1 MANSTKSNRAR
12 LMMGLFSQCE
22 VLQIALGVALLTQVF
37 VPDPAV
43 GQGMAS
49 GNLKPSTEPKTGTPV
64 ANYVDLAPRAGL
76 IAKTVIGGEKSKQYI
91 LETTGGGV
99 AVFDYDNDG
108 WPDIFLVNGSRLEG
122 FPKRQEP
129 TNHLYHNNHDG
140 TFTDVTEKAGFVYTG
155 WGQGVCAGDYD
166 GDGNLDLFL
175 TYYGKNVLYHNNGDG
190 TFTDVTEKSGLLTS
204 EPAFSTGCAFLDYD
218 RDGHLDLFVSHYTVY
233 EDAAKYGPGSEEGC
247 HYKGVAV
254 FCGPRGLKGWVN
266 TLYHNNGDGTFT
278 DVSKK
283 AGVLTDGHYGF
294 TPLVLDYDN
303 DGWPDV
309 YVADDSTASLL
320 FHNNH
325 DGTFT
330 EIGSLAGVGYNEDG
344 REQGGMGVA
353 AADYDGDGFLDI
365 IKTNFDADTSTLY
378 RNRGDGTFDDVTFP
392 SGIGGNTKYVG
403 WGVGFIDFD
412 NDGWPDI
419 FMVNGHVYPEL
430 DSAGLITSYLER
442 KILYQNKGNGTFED
456 VSLRSGSGVATKS
469 LARGAAFGDLFNT
482 GQLNVVIN
490 NMNGTP
496 NLLVNLA
503 PTSNHAL
510 SIQLVGK
517 PPNAFAIGARVSVYI
532 KGHSMIDEA
541 RSGGSFCSQNDF
553 RVHFGLGTSSQMDKI
568 EIRWP
573 DGSVET
579 LKNIPGDQ
587 RIVIRQGKG
596 LQSSEKLLPLP
607 SIYKP

>member
-1 MANSTKSNRAR
+1 MFTTGIFLQR
-12 LMMGLFSQCE
+12 GF
-22 VLQIALGVALLTQVF
+22 LQIVFGFALLMQVL
-37 VPDPAV
+37 VSVPAV

-49 GNLKPSTEPKTGTPV
+49 GNLKPSADPTTGAPV
-64 ANYVDLAPRAGL
+64 ANYVDLAVRAGL
-76 IAKTVIGGEKSKQYI
+76 VAKTVIGGEKSKQYI

-99 AVFDYDNDG
+99 AIFDYDNDG
-108 WPDIFLVNGSRLEG
+108 WPDIFLVNGSRVEG
-122 FPKRQEP
+122 FPKGQEP
-129 TNHLYHNNHDG
+129 TSHLYHNNHDG
-140 TFTDVTEKAGFVYTG
+140 TFTNVTERAGLVHTG
-155 WGQGVCAGDYD
+155 WGQGVCVGDYD
-166 GDGNLDLFL
+166 EDGNLDLFV
-175 TYYGKNVLYHNNGDG
+175 TYYGKNVLYRNNGNG
-190 TFTDVTEKSGLLTS
+190 TFTDVTQKSGLLTS
-204 EPAFSTGCAFLDYD
+204 ESAYSTGCAFLDYD
-218 RDGHLDLFVSHYTVY
+218 RDGHLDLFVSHYSAY

-254 FCGPRGLKGWVN
+254 FCGPRGLKGSVN
-266 TLYHNNGDGTFT
+266 TLYHNNGDGTFS

-283 AGVLTDGHYGF
+283 AGIITDDHYGF

-303 DGWPDV
+303 DGWPDI

-320 FHNNH
+320 FHNNR

-330 EIGSLAGVGYNEDG
+330 EIGGLAGVGYNEDG

-353 AADYDGDGFLDI
+353 AGDYDGDGFLDI

-412 NDGWPDI
+412 NDGRADL

-430 DSAGLITSYLER
+430 ENAGQITSYLER

-456 VSLRSGSGVATKS
+456 VSLRSGTGVAAKS
-469 LARGAAFGDLFNT
+469 LARGAASGDIFNT
-482 GQLNVVIN
+482 GQVNVVIN

-503 PTSNHAL
+503 PSGNHVL

-517 PPNAFAIGARVSVYI
+517 PPNLFAVGARVSAYV
-532 KGHSMIDEA
+532 KEHRMIDEV
-541 RSGGSFCSQNDF
+541 RSGGSFCSQNDL
-553 RVHFGLGTSSQMDKI
+553 RLHFGLGTATQVDKL
-568 EIRWP
+568 EVRWP

-579 LKNIPGDQ
+579 LKDIPGDQ
-587 RIVIRQGKG
+587 RIVVRHGRG
-596 LQSSEKLLPLP
+596 VQSGQTLLPVP

>member
-1 MANSTKSNRAR
+1 
-12 LMMGLFSQCE
+12 
-22 VLQIALGVALLTQVF
+22 VLGFTLLTQVL
-37 VPDPAV
+37 VSDPAF

-49 GNLKPSTEPKTGTPV
+49 GNLKPSTDPKTGAPV
-64 ANYVDLAPRAGL
+64 ANYVDLASRAGL
-76 IAKTVIGGEKSKQYI
+76 IAKTVIGGEKSKRYI

-99 AVFDYDNDG
+99 AIFDYDNDG

-122 FPKRQEP
+122 FPNGQEP
-129 TNHLYHNNHDG
+129 TSHLYHNNHDG
-140 TFTDVTEKAGFVYTG
+140 TFTRVTEKAGLVNIG
-155 WGQGVCAGDYD
+155 WGQGVCVGDYD
-166 GDGNLDLFL
+166 GDGNLDLFV
-175 TYYGKNVLYHNNGDG
+175 TYYGDNVLYHNNGNG
-190 TFTDVTEKSGLLTS
+190 TFTDVSQKSGLLTS
-204 EPAFSTGCAFLDYD
+204 ESAFSTGCAFLDYD
-218 RDGHLDLFVSHYTVY
+218 RDGHLDLFVSHYAAY

-247 HYKGVAV
+247 HYKAVAV
-254 FCGPRGLKGWVN
+254 FCGPRGLKDSVN
-266 TLYHNNGDGTFT
+266 TLYHNNGDGSFT

-283 AGVLTDGHYGF
+283 AGIITDGHYGF

-303 DGWPDV
+303 DGWPDI

-320 FHNNH
+320 FHNNR

-353 AADYDGDGFLDI
+353 AGDYDGDGFLDI

-412 NDGWPDI
+412 NDGWVDL

-430 DSAGLITSYLER
+430 DNAGLVTSYLER
-442 KILYQNKGNGTFED
+442 KILYENERNGMFED
-456 VSLRSGSGVATKS
+456 VSLRSGTGVAEKS
-469 LARGAAFGDLFNT
+469 VARGAAFGDMFNT
-482 GQLNVVIN
+482 GQVSVVIN
-490 NMNGTP
+490 NMNGSP
-496 NLLVNLA
+496 NLLVNLI
-503 PTSNHAL
+503 PSGNHVL

-517 PPNAFAIGARVSVYI
+517 PPNPFAIGARVSVYV
-532 KGHSMIDEA
+532 KEHRMIDEV
-541 RSGGSFCSQNDF
+541 RSGGSFCSQNDL
-553 RVHFGLGTSSQMDKI
+553 RVRFGLGTATEVDKI

-579 LKNIPGDQ
+579 LKGIPGDQ

>member
-1 MANSTKSNRAR
+1 MTV
-12 LMMGLFSQCE
+12 LFSQRE
-22 VLQIALGVALLTQVF
+22 VLQIALGVALLPQVF
-37 VPDPAV
+37 VSHPAV

-49 GNLKPSTEPKTGTPV
+49 GNLKPSTEPKSGVPV
-64 ANYVDLAPRAGL
+64 ANYFDIAEKAGVM
-76 IAKTVIGGEKSKQYI
+76 AKSVIGGEKSKQYI

-99 AVFDYDNDG
+99 AIFDYDNDG

-122 FPKRQEP
+122 FPKGQEP
-129 TNHLYHNNHDG
+129 TSHLYHNNHDG
-140 TFTDVTEKAGFVYTG
+140 TFTDVTEKAGLVHTG
-155 WGQGVCAGDYD
+155 WGQGVCVGDYD
-166 GDGNLDLFL
+166 GDGNLDLFV

-190 TFTDVTEKSGLLTS
+190 TFTDVTQKSGLLTS
-204 EPAFSTGCAFLDYD
+204 EPAFSTGAAFLDYD
-218 RDGHLDLFVSHYTVY
+218 RDGHLDLFVSHYTAY

-247 HYKGVAV
+247 HYKGMAV
-254 FCGPRGLKGWVN
+254 FCGPRGLKGSVN

-283 AGVLTDGHYGF
+283 AGIITDGHYGF

-320 FHNNH
+320 FHNNR

-330 EIGSLAGVGYNEDG
+330 EVGSLAGVGYNEDG
-344 REQGGMGVA
+344 REQGGMGVEA
-353 AADYDGDGFLDI
+353 GDYDGDGFLDI

-378 RNRGDGTFDDVTFP
+378 HNRGDGTFDDVTFAA
-392 SGIGGNTKYVG
+392 GVGGNTKYVG

-430 DSAGLITSYLER
+430 DNAGLVTSYLER

-456 VSLRSGSGVATKS
+456 VSLRSGTGVAAKS

-510 SIQLVGK
+510 SVQLVGK
-517 PPNAFAIGARVSVYI
+517 PPNAFAIGARVLVYV
-532 KGHSMIDEA
+532 KEHRMIDEV
-541 RSGGSFCSQNDF
+541 RSGGSFCSQNDL
-553 RVHFGLGTSSQMDKI
+553 RMHFGLGTATQVDKI
-568 EIRWP
+568 EVRWP
-573 DGSVET
+573 DGSVEI
-579 LKNIPGDQ
+579 LKDIPGDQ
-587 RIVIRQGKG
+587 RILIRQGKG
-596 LQSSEKLLPLP
+596 LQGSEKLLVLP
-607 SIYKP
+607 RINKP

>member
-1 MANSTKSNRAR
+1 MA
-12 LMMGLFSQCE
+12 GLFFGRE
-22 VLQIALGVALLTQVF
+22 VFRLALGVALLAPTLLSCT
-37 VPDPAV
+37 AV
-43 GQGMAS
+43 AQGMAS
-49 GNLKPSTEPKTGTPV
+49 GNLKPGAEPKAGAPV
-64 ANYVDLAPRAGL
+64 ADYMDMAKKAGVT
-76 IAKTVIGGEKSKQYI
+76 ARSVIGGEKTKQYI

-99 AVFDYDNDG
+99 AIFDYDNDG

-122 FPKRQEP
+122 FPKSQEA
-129 TNHLYHNNHDG
+129 TSHLYHNNHDG
-140 TFTDVTEKAGFVYTG
+140 TFTDVTEKAGLVHSG
-155 WGQGVCAGDYD
+155 WGQGVCVGDYD
-166 GDGNLDLFL
+166 GDGNLDLFV

-190 TFTDVTEKSGLLTS
+190 TFTDVTAKSGLLTA
-204 EPAFSTGCAFLDYD
+204 EPAFSTGAAFLDYD
-218 RDGHLDLFVSHYTVY
+218 RDGRLDLFVSHYTAY

-254 FCGPRGLKGWVN
+254 FCGPRGLKGSAN

-283 AGVLTDGHYGF
+283 AGIVTDAHYGF

-320 FHNNH
+320 FHNNR

-353 AADYDGDGFLDI
+353 AADYDSDGFFDI

-378 RNRGDGTFDDVTFP
+378 HNRGDGTFDDVTFS

-412 NDGWPDI
+412 NDSWPDL

-430 DSAGLITSYLER
+430 EDAGLITSYLER
-442 KILYQNKGNGTFED
+442 KILYRNQRDGTFED
-456 VSLRSGSGVATKS
+456 VSLRSGTGVAAKS

-482 GQLNVVIN
+482 GQMNVVIN

-503 PTSNHAL
+503 PAPNHVL
-510 SIQLVGK
+510 SIQLQGK
-517 PPNAFAIGARVSVYI
+517 PPNAFALGARVSVYV
-532 KGHSMIDEA
+532 KGHRMINEV
-541 RSGGSFCSQNDF
+541 RSGGSFCSQNDL
-553 RVHFGLGTSSQMDKI
+553 RLLFGLGSATQVDKI
-568 EIRWP
+568 EVRWP
-573 DGSVET
+573 DGSEET
-579 LKNIPGDQ
+579 MKDILADQ
-587 RIVIRQGKG
+587 RIVVRQGKG
-596 LQSSEKLLPLP
+596 LSSQKLLPLP
-607 SIYKP
+607 RIYKP